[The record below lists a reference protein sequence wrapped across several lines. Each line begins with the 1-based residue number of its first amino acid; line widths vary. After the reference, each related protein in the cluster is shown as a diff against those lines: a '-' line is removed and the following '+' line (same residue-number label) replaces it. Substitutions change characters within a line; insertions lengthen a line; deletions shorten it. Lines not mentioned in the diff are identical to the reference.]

1 MRLIVLS
8 LVTGLILASC
18 ATRTVY
24 LRVAV
29 PLPPTPVWVKI
40 SGDELQCLST
50 ETFVK
55 LVELE
60 EQHFTYEDRL
70 VAKLKATQ

>member
-1 MRLIVLS
+1 MRLIALS
-8 LVTGLILASC
+8 LVIGIILASC
-18 ATRTVY
+18 TTRTVY

-29 PLPPTPVWVKI
+29 PLPPTPTWVKI

-50 ETFVK
+50 ATFIK
-55 LVELE
+55 LVERE
-60 EQHFTYEDRL
+60 EQHYTYEDRL